1 MSAALRGVRPA
12 RAVAGTGVPPGSPRI
27 EGVRILASTLTLV
40 AILVGCRAV
49 RRHAGVVEV
58 GRRVGRRRLTR
69 DTQGLAKGAG
79 AAEAAVFALLGL
91 LIAFTFSNAAAR
103 FEGRRHLITDEANAI
118 GTAYLR
124 IGLLPGDVQPEMKD
138 LFRRYTEVR
147 STTYLDAEDEAATQA
162 KLAEAAA
169 LQGRIWEMALA
180 ASQRPE
186 VRAQTPLLVLS
197 SLNDMIDITTTR
209 VMATRNHPPLVVF
222 LLLGGLGLVG
232 ALLVGYDT
240 SINSRPE
247 LAPRR
252 HFRGDPVADGVRDR
266 GSRIAATRTDSRQC
280 GRSGPRRSPEKHAL
294 RRFRPCGTSPH
305 RAPSMALRRP
315 VVCILSSRLRI
326 A

>member
-1 MSAALRGVRPA
+1 MNLGLTAGL
-12 RAVAGTGVPPGSPRI
+12 AVAGWFVGM
-27 EGVRILASTLTLV
+27 LV
-40 AILVGCRAV
+40 
-49 RRHAGVVEV
+49 VVEV

-124 IGLLPGDVQPEMKD
+124 IGLLPGDVQPAMKD

-162 KLAEAAA
+162 KLAEAAS

-180 ASQRPE
+180 ESQRPE

-222 LLLGGLGLVG
+222 LLLGGLGFVG

-240 SINSRPE
+240 SIN
-247 LAPRR
+247 
-252 HFRGDPVADGVRDR
+252 ADRNWLHAV
-266 GSRIAATRTDSRQC
+266 IFAA
-280 GRSGPRRSPEKHAL
+280 
-294 RRFRPCGTSPH
+294 
-305 RAPSMALRRP
+305 
-315 VVCILSSRLRI
+315 ILSLTVYVIVDLELPRLGLIRVN
-326 A
+326 AADQVLVDLRKSML